1 MAEKK
6 ELNLDEMEQV
16 VGGKGGSR
24 TRLPDKDGYI
34 VHKIKKGETLKKIA
48 EHYGTT
54 VEEILAENS
63 TIQNRNDITSGYYIY
78 IAY

>member
-34 VHKIKKGETLKKIA
+34 VHKIKKGETLIKIA
-48 EHYGTT
+48 EQYGTT
-54 VEEILAENS
+54 VDEILSEND

>member
-34 VHKIKKGETLKKIA
+34 VHQIKKGETLKKSQR
-48 EHYGTT
+48 TM
-54 VEEILAENS
+54 VQPSRKSWL
-63 TIQNRNDITSGYYIY
+63 
-78 IAY
+78 

>member
-34 VHKIKKGETLKKIA
+34 VHKIKKGETLIKIA
-48 EHYGTT
+48 EQYGTT
-54 VEEILAENS
+54 VEEILSEND
-63 TIQNRNDITSGYYIY
+63 TI
-78 IAY
+78 

>member
-16 VGGKGGSR
+16 AGGKGGSR

-48 EHYGTT
+48 DHYGTT

-78 IAY
+78 VAY

>member
-1 MAEKK
+1 MRQ
-6 ELNLDEMEQV
+6 ELNDNEMEQV

-34 VHKIKKGETLKKIA
+34 VHKIKKGETLIKIA
-48 EHYGTT
+48 EQYGTT
-54 VEEILAENS
+54 VEEILSEND